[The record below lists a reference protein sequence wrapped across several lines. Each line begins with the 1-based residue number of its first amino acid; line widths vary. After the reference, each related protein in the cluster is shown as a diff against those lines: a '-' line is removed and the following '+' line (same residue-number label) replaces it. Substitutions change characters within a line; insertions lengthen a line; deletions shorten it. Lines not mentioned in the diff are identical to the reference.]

1 MKFTKLTIIAMA
13 FSLGLL
19 FNCAS
24 TEQAPP
30 APVVQTV
37 SGKGKVVA
45 LKEGGFA
52 IELDGKTFKPS
63 NLDKKFQKKDAK
75 IEFSGNVS
83 GDSIE
88 LTSQK

>member
-13 FSLGLL
+13 LSFGLL

-24 TEQAPP
+24 TEEVA

-75 IEFSGNVS
+75 IEFSGNIS